1 MRPALVY
8 FGVPAAD
15 GAVASLNPYPRSR
28 INFPASRRNASR
40 LLYRISLQL
49 TPPRHP
55 RTPARPPRTS
65 RVGRGSQSR
74 SVLHISFVPGCA
86 PGGWARP
93 GFVPPELQ
101 GRWPVAR
108 KLKLTV
114 KNTRI
119 YAADG
124 GPGRSSTRERRLRD
138 EHLRDEHPGLRA
150 TTSPVK
156 RKQLFSYNC
165 N

>member
-1 MRPALVY
+1 MRPAPVY
-8 FGVPAAD
+8 FDVRAAD
-15 GAVASLNPYPRSR
+15 GAVASLNAYPRSR

-49 TPPRHP
+49 TPPRYP
-55 RTPARPPRTS
+55 RTPAHPSPTS
-65 RVGRGSQSR
+65 RVDRGSRSR

-108 KLKLTV
+108 KLKLIV
-114 KNTRI
+114 KNTAYTPPMAVPADRARENGGCARNI
-119 YAADG
+119 RAANTSDCALL
-124 GPGRSSTRERRLRD
+124 RR
-138 EHLRDEHPGLRA
+138 P
-150 TTSPVK
+150 
-156 RKQLFSYNC
+156 
-165 N
+165 